1 MSPRTLVVA
10 LVAATLAL
18 AGLVLPGSSA
28 PASAAPVQTLEW
40 TAGDSTD
47 HYLSAPSTAVAG
59 ETTIVFK
66 NTEELGS
73 TMSHTLTFDTETPG
87 YNHDVTLN
95 ILANPYD
102 DKNGVHEA
110 TVTLTPGKYR
120 YYCTIQ
126 GHTKMMGEFVVTDGG
141 GADTTPP
148 TVTANV
154 TGTKD
159 TAGNYVGSATVNLSA
174 SDSQSGV
181 DKVEYQLDG
190 GAWTAYTAPVAV
202 STAGAHMVHYRAS
215 DKAGNVSPEGMSSFT
230 VVTGQPGDTTPP
242 TVTAEVTGTK
252 DGAGNYLDTATVKLT
267 ATDAGSGVDKVEYKV
282 DEGAWT
288 AYTAP
293 VAVTA
298 PGMHMVSYRASDKA
312 GNVSPEGMAHFTIV
326 TSDTTAPTVTSEVT
340 GTKDTAG
347 NYVGKATVTL
357 AATDAGSGV
366 GKVEYNLDGGPWLTY
381 SAPLALTVVG
391 AHTVKYRATDKAG
404 NVSAEGTA
412 TFTIVEGDDSTAPVV
427 SVVVSGDL
435 DGSWSYI
442 EDATINL
449 TATDTG
455 SGVDKIEYKLDGVA
469 WTVYT
474 APVKVTALGTH
485 TLTYRA
491 SDKAGNVSAEQGGA
505 FTIVA
510 APPGPDACPDS
521 DLRDTVILG
530 TADSQVENRDTGNGC
545 TINDVID
552 DESDYSSNDQFVTY
566 VRAVTQELLDGE
578 VISSDERNLIVT
590 AAIDSGIG
598 GTTAEPEPEPGKK
611 KPETKN
617 PGMKKTVKTPIRD
630 V

>member
-1 MSPRTLVVA
+1 MSPRNLAVA
-10 LVAATLAL
+10 LLAAAFAL
-18 AGLVLPGSSA
+18 VGLVLPGSA
-28 PASAAPVQTLEW
+28 TPAVAAPVQTLEW

-47 HYLSAPSTAVAG
+47 HYLSAPTTAVAG
-59 ETTIVFK
+59 ETKILFK
-66 NTEELGS
+66 NTEALGS
-73 TMSHTLTFDTETPG
+73 TMSHSLTFDTTTPG

-95 ILANPYD
+95 LFANPYD
-102 DKNGVHEA
+102 EKNGEHEA

-120 YYCTIQ
+120 FYCTVQ
-126 GHTKMMGEFVVTDGG
+126 GHSKMMGELIVTDGG
-141 GADTTPP
+141 GNPDTTPP

-159 TAGNYVGSATVNLSA
+159 TAGNYVGSATVNLAA

-190 GAWTAYTAPVAV
+190 GAWTAYTAPVVV
-202 STAGAHMVHYRAS
+202 SAAGSHMVHHRAT
-215 DKAGNVSPEGMSSFT
+215 DKAGNVSPEGMSSFS
-230 VVTGQPGDTTPP
+230 VVTGDPDDKTPP
-242 TVTAEVTGTK
+242 TVTSEVTGTK

-267 ATDAGSGVDKVEYKV
+267 ATDAGTGVDKVEYKV
-282 DEGAWT
+282 DDGAWT

-293 VAVTA
+293 VAVSA
-298 PGMHMVSYRASDKA
+298 PGMHMVHYRASDKA
-312 GNVSPEGMAHFTIV
+312 GNVSPEGMAHFTV
-326 TSDTTAPTVTSEVT
+326 VSSDTTAPTVTSEVT
-340 GTKDTAG
+340 GTKDPAG

-366 GKVEYNLDGGPWLTY
+366 GKVEYQLDGGPWLTY

-404 NVSAEGTA
+404 NVSPEGTA
-412 TFTIVEGDDSTAPVV
+412 TFTIVEGDDSTAPAV

-455 SGVDKIEYKLDGVA
+455 SGVDKIEYKLDGGA

-521 DLRDTVILG
+521 DVRDTVILG
-530 TADSQVENRDTGNGC
+530 TADSQVENRDTGDGC

-578 VISSDERNLIVT
+578 LISSDERNLIVT

-598 GTTAEPEPEPGKK
+598 GSTAEPQKR
-611 KPETKN
+611 PETKN
-617 PGMKKTVKTPIRD
+617 PGMKKVVKTPIRD

>member
-73 TMSHTLTFDTETPG
+73 TMSHTLTFDTSTPG
-87 YNHDVTLN
+87 YNHDVNLN

-102 DKNGVHEA
+102 DKGGVHEA

-174 SDSQSGV
+174 SDGQSGV

-202 STAGAHMVHYRAS
+202 TAAGAHMVHYRAT

-312 GNVSPEGMAHFTIV
+312 GNVSPEGMAHFTV
-326 TSDTTAPTVTSEVT
+326 VSSDTTAPTVTSEVT

-357 AATDAGSGV
+357 TATDAGSGV
-366 GKVEYNLDGGPWLTY
+366 GKVEYNLNGGPWLTY

-412 TFTIVEGDDSTAPVV
+412 TFTIVEGDDNTAPVV

-449 TATDTG
+449 TATDAG
-455 SGVDKIEYKLDGVA
+455 SGVDKIEYQLDGGA

-485 TLTYRA
+485 TLAYRA

-530 TADSQVENRDTGNGC
+530 TADSQVENRDTGDGC

-578 VISSDERNLIVT
+578 IISSDERNLIVT
-590 AAIDSGIG
+590 AAIESGIG
-598 GTTAEPEPEPGKK
+598 GTATEPEPEPGKK

>member
-1 MSPRTLVVA
+1 MSPRNLAVAVLVTAFA
-10 LVAATLAL
+10 LLGLA
-18 AGLVLPGSSA
+18 LPGSSA

-47 HYLSAPSTAVAG
+47 HYLSAPATAVAG
-59 ETTIVFK
+59 ETTILFK
-66 NTEELGS
+66 NTEALGS
-73 TMSHTLTFDTETPG
+73 TMSHSLTFDTSTPG
-87 YNHDVTLN
+87 YNHDVILN
-95 ILANPYD
+95 IFANPYD
-102 DKNGVHEA
+102 EQNGEHEA

-120 YYCTIQ
+120 FYCTVQ
-126 GHTKMMGEFVVTDGG
+126 GHSKMFGELVVTDGG
-141 GADTTPP
+141 GVDTTPP

-159 TAGNYVGSATVNLSA
+159 TAGNYVGSATVNLAA

-190 GAWTAYTAPVAV
+190 GAWTAYTAPVVV
-202 STAGAHMVHYRAS
+202 SAAGSHMVHYRAS
-215 DKAGNVSPEGMSSFT
+215 DKVGNVSPEGMSSFS
-230 VVTGQPGDTTPP
+230 VVAGQPGDKTPP
-242 TVTAEVTGTK
+242 TVTSEVTGNK

-267 ATDAGSGVDKVEYKV
+267 ATDAGTGVDKVEYKV
-282 DEGAWT
+282 DDGAWT

-293 VAVTA
+293 VAVSA
-298 PGMHMVSYRASDKA
+298 PGMHMLHYKASDKA
-312 GNVSPEGMAHFTIV
+312 GNVSPEGMAHFTV
-326 TSDTTAPTVTSEVT
+326 VSSDTTAPTVTSAVT
-340 GTKDTAG
+340 GNKDANG
-347 NYVGKATVTL
+347 DYVGKATVTL
-357 AATDAGSGV
+357 TATDAGSGV
-366 GKVEYNLDGGPWLTY
+366 GKVEYKLDGGPWLTY

-391 AHTVKYRATDKAG
+391 AHTVNYRATDKAG
-404 NVSAEGTA
+404 NVSPEGAA
-412 TFTIVEGDDSTAPVV
+412 TFTIVEGDDSTAPIV

-455 SGVDKIEYKLDGVA
+455 SGVDKIEYKLDGGA
-469 WTVYT
+469 WTGYT
-474 APVKVTALGTH
+474 APVKSTALGTH

-521 DLRDTVILG
+521 DVRDTVILG

-545 TINDVID
+545 TINDVLD

-578 VISSDERNLIVT
+578 AISSDERNLIVT

-598 GTTAEPEPEPGKK
+598 GSTAEPQKR
-611 KPETKN
+611 PETKN
-617 PGMKKTVKTPIRD
+617 PGMKKVVKTPIRD

>member
-10 LVAATLAL
+10 LLAAALAL
-18 AGLVLPGSSA
+18 AGLVLPASSA

-47 HYLSAPSTAVAG
+47 HYLSAPTTAVAG
-59 ETTIVFK
+59 ETKILFK
-66 NTEELGS
+66 NTEALGS

-95 ILANPYD
+95 IVANPYD
-102 DKNGVHEA
+102 EQNGEHEA

-120 YYCTIQ
+120 FHCTIQ
-126 GHTKMMGEFVVTDGG
+126 GHTKMVGEFVVTDGG
-141 GADTTPP
+141 GSDTTPP

-159 TAGNYVGSATVNLSA
+159 TAGNYVGSATVNLA
-174 SDSQSGV
+174 ATDSQSGV

-190 GAWTAYTAPVAV
+190 GAWTAYTAPVVVNAV
-202 STAGAHMVHYRAS
+202 GSHMVHYRAS
-215 DKAGNVSPEGMSSFT
+215 DKAGNVSPEGMSSFS

-252 DGAGNYLDTATVKLT
+252 DGSGNYLDTATVKLT

-326 TSDTTAPTVTSEVT
+326 SGDTTAPTVASEVT

-357 AATDAGSGV
+357 TATDAGSGV
-366 GKVEYNLDGGPWLTY
+366 GKVEYKLDGGPWLTY

-391 AHTVKYRATDKAG
+391 AHTVNYKATDKAG

-455 SGVDKIEYKLDGVA
+455 SGVDKIEYKLDGGA

-491 SDKAGNVSAEQGGA
+491 SDKAGNVSAEQSGA

-521 DLRDTVILG
+521 DVRDTVFVG
-530 TADSQVENRDTGNGC
+530 SADSQVENRDTGNGC

-566 VRAVTQELLDGE
+566 VRAVTQELLDNE

-598 GTTAEPEPEPGKK
+598 GPAVEPEPQK

>member
-10 LVAATLAL
+10 LLAAALAI
-18 AGLVLPGSSA
+18 AGLVLPGSST
-28 PASAAPVQTLEW
+28 PAVAAPVQTLEW

-47 HYLSAPSTAVAG
+47 HYLSAPATAVAG
-59 ETTIVFK
+59 ETTILFK
-66 NTEELGS
+66 NTEALGS
-73 TMSHTLTFDTETPG
+73 TMSHTLTFDTSTPG
-87 YNHDVTLN
+87 YNHDVILN
-95 ILANPYD
+95 IVANPYD
-102 DKNGVHEA
+102 DKNGEHQA
-110 TVTLTPGKYR
+110 TVTLSPGKYR

-126 GHTKMMGEFVVTDGG
+126 GHSKMFGEFVVTDGG

-159 TAGNYVGSATVNLSA
+159 TAGNYVGSATVNLAA

-190 GAWTAYTAPVAV
+190 GAWTAYTTPVAV
-202 STAGAHMVHYRAS
+202 SAAGAHMVHYRAS

-242 TVTAEVTGTK
+242 TVTSEVTGTK

-267 ATDAGSGVDKVEYKV
+267 ATDGDTGGTGVAKVEYKV

-288 AYTAP
+288 TYTAP
-293 VAVTA
+293 VAVSA
-298 PGMHMVSYRASDKA
+298 PGTHMVHYRASDRA

-326 TSDTTAPTVTSEVT
+326 SGDTTAPTVTTEVT

-357 AATDAGSGV
+357 TATDAGSGV
-366 GKVEYNLDGGPWLTY
+366 GKVEYQLNGGPWLTY

-412 TFTIVEGDDSTAPVV
+412 TFTIVEGDDSTAPAV

-435 DGSWSYI
+435 DGSWSYL

-455 SGVDKIEYKLDGVA
+455 SGVDKIEYKMDGGA

-485 TLTYRA
+485 TLIYRA

-521 DLRDTVILG
+521 DVRDTVILG
-530 TADSQVENRDTGNGC
+530 TADSQVENRDTGDGC
-545 TINDVID
+545 TINDVLD

-590 AAIDSGIG
+590 AALDSGIG
-598 GTTAEPEPEPGKK
+598 GSAAEPQKR
-611 KPETKN
+611 PETKN
-617 PGMKKTVKTPIRD
+617 PGMKKFVKTPIRD

>member
-1 MSPRTLVVA
+1 MSPRII
-10 LVAATLAL
+10 VAAVLAAAL
-18 AGLVLPGSSA
+18 AIVGLVLPGSSA

-47 HYLSAPSTAVAG
+47 HYLSAPATAVAG
-59 ETTIVFK
+59 ETTILFK
-66 NTEELGS
+66 NTEALGS
-73 TMSHTLTFDTETPG
+73 TMSHSLTFDTTTPG
-87 YNHDVTLN
+87 YNHDVGLN
-95 ILANPYD
+95 ILANPFD
-102 DKNGVHEA
+102 EKNGEHEA
-110 TVTLTPGKYR
+110 TVTFTPGKYR
-120 YYCTIQ
+120 FYCTVQ
-126 GHTKMMGEFVVTDGG
+126 GHSKMVGELVVTGEPTP
-141 GADTTPP
+141 DTTPP
-148 TVTANV
+148 AVTANV

-174 SDSQSGV
+174 TDSQSGV

-190 GAWTAYTAPVAV
+190 GAWTAYSAPVVVNAV
-202 STAGAHMVHYRAS
+202 GSHMVHYKAT
-215 DKAGNVSPEGMSSFT
+215 DKAGNVSPEGMSSFS

-242 TVTAEVTGTK
+242 TVTSEVTGTK
-252 DGAGNYLDTATVKLT
+252 DTAGDYLDTATVKLT

-282 DEGAWT
+282 DDGAWT

-293 VAVTA
+293 VAVSA
-298 PGMHMVSYRASDKA
+298 PGAHMVHYKASDKA
-312 GNVSPEGMAHFTIV
+312 GNVSPEGMAHFTV
-326 TSDTTAPTVTSEVT
+326 VSSDITAPTVTSEVT

-366 GKVEYNLDGGPWLTY
+366 DKVEYKLNGGPWLAYT
-381 SAPLALTVVG
+381 APLALTVVG
-391 AHTVKYRATDKAG
+391 AHTVNHRATDKAG
-404 NVSAEGTA
+404 NVSAEGTV

-455 SGVDKIEYKLDGVA
+455 SGVDKIEYKLDGGA

-474 APVKVTALGTH
+474 APVKVTELGTH
-485 TLTYRA
+485 MLIYRA
-491 SDKAGNVSAEQGGA
+491 ADKAGNVSAEQGGA

-510 APPGPDACPDS
+510 TPPGPDACPDS
-521 DLRDTVILG
+521 DVRDTVILG

-552 DESDYSSNDQFVTY
+552 DESDYSSNDQFVVY

-578 VISSDERNLIVT
+578 TISSDERNLIVT
-590 AAIDSGIG
+590 AAIESGIG
-598 GTTAEPEPEPGKK
+598 GSAAEPQKR
-611 KPETKN
+611 PETKN
-617 PGMKKTVKTPIRD
+617 PGMKKVVKTPIRD

>member
-28 PASAAPVQTLEW
+28 PAVAAAVQTLEW

-102 DKNGVHEA
+102 DKNGVHQA

-126 GHTKMMGEFVVTDGG
+126 GHTKMVGEFVVTDGG

-159 TAGNYVGSATVNLSA
+159 TAGNYVGSATVNLA
-174 SDSQSGV
+174 ATDSQSGV

-190 GAWTAYTAPVAV
+190 GAWTAYTAPVVV
-202 STAGAHMVHYRAS
+202 SGVGSHMVHYRAS
-215 DKAGNVSPEGMSSFT
+215 DKAGNVSREEMASFS

-252 DGAGNYLDTATVKLT
+252 DASGNYLDTATVKLT
-267 ATDAGSGVDKVEYKV
+267 ATDAGTGVDKVEYKV

-293 VAVTA
+293 VAVSA

-312 GNVSPEGMAHFTIV
+312 GNVSPEGMAHFTV
-326 TSDTTAPTVTSEVT
+326 VSSDTTAPTVTSEVT
-340 GTKDTAG
+340 GTKDAAG
-347 NYVGKATVTL
+347 DYVGKATVTL
-357 AATDAGSGV
+357 TATDAGSGV
-366 GKVEYNLDGGPWLTY
+366 GKVEYKLDGGPWLTY

-391 AHTVKYRATDKAG
+391 AHTVNYRATDKAG
-404 NVSAEGTA
+404 NVSAEGAA
-412 TFTIVEGDDSTAPVV
+412 TFTIVAGGDSTAPVV

-442 EDATINL
+442 EDATVNL

-455 SGVDKIEYKLDGVA
+455 SGVDKVEYKLDGGP

-474 APVKVTALGTH
+474 APVKVTVLGTH

-530 TADSQVENRDTGNGC
+530 SADSQVENRDTGNGC
-545 TINDVID
+545 TINDVLD

-566 VRAVTQELLDGE
+566 VSAVTQELLDRE
-578 VISSDERNLIVT
+578 VVSSDERNLIVT
-590 AAIDSGIG
+590 AAIESGIG
-598 GTTAEPEPEPGKK
+598 GSTAEPEPQKR
-611 KPETKN
+611 PETKN
-617 PGMKKTVKTPIRD
+617 PGMKKVVKTPIRD